1 MFACFP
7 AATGENGEITIAWD
21 PSFMKTV
28 PGRLKLGAIITNF
41 IVFICVI
48 VSELSYTSSAKWANF
63 VAWMGL
69 LITAQFLL
77 FHLLRITQVYSS
89 IPWWKIEMGFA
100 ILWGFFYL
108 TVSIDLAIKAK
119 LHIPSTLNID
129 FIFYLAYTMDY
140 DCSEILNHGLNHGL
154 FLSLFK
160 LFGWKYIL
168 LKLN

>member
-1 MFACFP
+1 
-7 AATGENGEITIAWD
+7 
-21 PSFMKTV
+21 
-28 PGRLKLGAIITNF
+28 
-41 IVFICVI
+41 
-48 VSELSYTSSAKWANF
+48 
-63 VAWMGL
+63 
-69 LITAQFLL
+69 
-77 FHLLRITQVYSS
+77 
-89 IPWWKIEMGFA
+89 MGFA